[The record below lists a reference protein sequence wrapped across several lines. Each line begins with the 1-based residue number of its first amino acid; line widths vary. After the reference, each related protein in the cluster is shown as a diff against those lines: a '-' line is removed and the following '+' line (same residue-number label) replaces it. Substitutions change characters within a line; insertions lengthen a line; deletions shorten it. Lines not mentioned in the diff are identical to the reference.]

1 MFPSTAGQATFVV
14 GPLGCQ
20 ATDNYQA
27 FPNCTQTRGELF
39 DTSKSLSWNSLGN
52 YTLSLETN
60 LGYNETAA
68 YGLESIALGFSDA
81 NGGPTLQNQTVS
93 DILITDYYVGLF
105 GIGNQPTNFT
115 TQSNPQPSFLT
126 TLRTKNLIPSLSWA
140 YTAGAKYRL
149 KGVFGSLTFGG
160 YDLSRLVPNNV
171 SFSLAPDISR
181 GT

>member
-1 MFPSTAGQATFVV
+1 VFPSTAGQATFVV

-20 ATDNYQA
+20 AADGYQV

-93 DILITDYYVGLF
+93 DILTTDYYVGLF
-105 GIGNQPTNFT
+105 GIGHQPTNFT

-160 YDLSRLVPNNV
+160 YDLSRFVPNNV